1 MQAFAY
7 PIAKMSEAALTINIY
22 MPRLSLYRPEK
33 QNDYRFLD
41 RTISEQFTVG
51 GTDLYIHKY
60 LGPQDN
66 GPSADFTQPQY
77 NTLDPLNI
85 QDLLFLENRDR
96 KYAKDIY
103 RLRGHYNVQNL
114 DFDLSQFGLFLSND
128 TIFITVHYNDMID
141 VVGRKLMVGD
151 VIELPHLMDYNPLNE
166 EFPTALKRFYQ
177 ITDANY
183 ASEGFAIDWYPHLWR
198 IKCEPLVDSQEFSNI
213 LKEPVNQDNYL
224 GDWDK
229 LKVYPPGYVVSFGDK
244 NYVSLQEV
252 PAGIKPGAT
261 DPDPYWTLDTKEN
274 LKDILGRYNK
284 NIEIND
290 KNLEEAKRIVPK
302 AGYDTSDLYV
312 VPGYGIYEANG
323 VPSNKLNQPA
333 PPTDI
338 RTWMPGNQAL
348 TTTGQV
354 ITMRSK
360 EYRYESSGIKISKST
375 MEFIQQKMG
384 DTVSVDS
391 LIDKFVQASLSMTTE
406 SPEMSRTGSG
416 ALEGTKV
423 LSVQITGPVTGPY
436 GTADNT
442 YATADQDPTASGFT
456 GTEPYGPNTMDY
468 RADCDPRFQYIA
480 RSTPRDFGYTT
491 GYLTGEGTPPN
502 GLPSGAGIAFPT
514 SPQVGDY
521 FLRIDYS
528 PNVLYRWNGQ
538 LWLRV
543 GEDVRTSTGYTSEDT
558 SQLSGFINNED
569 QIYVNSQEEEI
580 PSAQPLSSMLE
591 IAPDPIPPEE

>member
-1 MQAFAY
+1 MLTQS
-7 PIAKMSEAALTINIY
+7 AKMSEAVFAINIY

-66 GPSADFTQPQY
+66 GPSTDFTQPQY

-96 KYAKDIY
+96 KYAKDVY

-151 VIELPHLMDYNPLNE
+151 VLELPHLMDYNPLNE
-166 EFPTALKRFYQ
+166 DFPTALKRFYQ

-229 LKVYPPGYVVSFGDK
+229 LKVYPAGYVISFGDK

-284 NIEIND
+284 NLEIND

-312 VPGYGIYEANG
+312 VPGYGIYEENG

-360 EYRYESSGIKISKST
+360 EYRYSSSGIKISKST

-384 DTVSVDS
+384 GTVSVDS
-391 LIDKFVQASLSMTTE
+391 LIDKFVQASLMMTTE
-406 SPEMSRTGSG
+406 TPEMSSTGSG

-442 YATADQDPTASGFT
+442 YATADQDPTAAGFT

-543 GEDVRTSTGYTSEDT
+543 GEDVRTSTGFTNEDT

-569 QIYVNSQEEEI
+569 TIYVNNQEEEI
-580 PSAQPLSSMLE
+580 SSAQPLSSMLE
-591 IAPDPIPPEE
+591 IAPDPLPPEE